1 MSDIYVT
8 EDLRLFRIL
17 FDQMP
22 QLGWTARAMRFQ
34 AWVDAAGGRL
44 THQSGAIQNEDR
56 CRPMLDRERLFSR
69 QAGRKLPSRRSGPS

>member
-56 CRPMLDRERLFSR
+56 
-69 QAGRKLPSRRSGPS
+69 